1 MRKGTTKPR
10 NRFKANPDLNRFS
23 LNTPT
28 DGYALNVAVL
38 YEDEETRQWALET
51 HQRVG
56 GVAGPEGLK
65 TTWWRI
71 SDLSQPGVLAGA
83 VSTAMRA
90 DVLIVASH
98 AAEGLPLPFYV
109 WVEQWMP
116 HRLQPTG
123 ALIALL
129 PKKQKADSRAGR
141 LEEYLRAA
149 ARQSRLDFLVKEY
162 RAGAELVSLDSFIGR
177 AALSFSQ

>member
-1 MRKGTTKPR
+1 MRKGNTKPR
-10 NRFKANPDLNRFS
+10 TTSKATPALNRFS
-23 LNTPT
+23 VSSPT
-28 DGYALNVAVL
+28 DGYALNVTVL
-38 YEDEETRQWALET
+38 YEDEETRQWAMET
-51 HQRVG
+51 HQRVAS
-56 GVAGPEGLK
+56 VAGPEGLK

-116 HRLQPTG
+116 HRLQPAG

-129 PKKQKADSRAGR
+129 PKKQKGDSRAGR

-162 RAGAELVSLDSFIGR
+162 RAGAELVNLDRF
-177 AALSFSQ
+177 AQATTLSFPQ